1 MKKLKKLL
9 TPRNILLTLILITAA
24 ILRVYHTETILGFW
38 YDQGRDALVIW
49 DFWHKGKLFLIGPT
63 TGIAGIFRGPWYY
76 WLIAP
81 VYLIAGG
88 NPSAV
93 AIFLALTT
101 VVAIYYLF
109 KIGEK
114 LGGVKVG
121 LLAALIASLSY
132 YMVTSARWLSNPTPM
147 FLVSM
152 LTIWFL
158 IKFTEGKKHALAA
171 IAFLTG
177 MAIQFGSAAE
187 VFYIPAILIVLWIYR
202 KKIGGWKKLILP
214 GLIFFAVFIPQIA
227 FNIRHQGIFMTA
239 VKKFLFEDES
249 FKLSFWQML
258 KIRAP
263 FYYDMLASKF
273 WINGAKLFAP
283 FLITAGLSLVL
294 NWKKLWK
301 STVFQII
308 FIFFLTPFIGMLFF
322 QGNYGNVYEYYF
334 TGYFFIFIL
343 LFSYLLV
350 TFSKNIVGKLV
361 LITFLAIFLVRSY
374 KTSVIYVATTAN
386 WGPSAV
392 YLSNQ
397 KEILDWIYEDA
408 GDKPFNVDV
417 YVPPVIPH
425 AYDYLFKWYGGQ
437 IKGREPEKKE
447 ISLLYTIYE
456 IDPPHPERLEAW
468 LTRQS
473 KIGKVEKET
482 RSGGIIVQRRTRIL
496 YEKNN

>member
-1 MKKLKKLL
+1 MKRFKKYL
-9 TPRNILLTLILITAA
+9 TPLNITLGFILFVALF
-24 ILRVYHTETILGFW
+24 LRVYHTGTILGFW

-49 DFWHKGKLFLIGPT
+49 DFWHQGKLFLIGPT

-88 NPSAV
+88 NPAAV
-93 AIFLALTT
+93 AIFLASTT
-101 VVAIYYLF
+101 VVAIYFLY

-114 LGGVKVG
+114 LGGVRVG
-121 LLAALIASLSY
+121 LIAALIASLSY
-132 YMVTSARWLSNPTPM
+132 YMVISARWLSNPTPM
-147 FLVSM
+147 FLISM

-158 IKFTEGKKHALAA
+158 IKFTEGKKSALYGL
-171 IAFLTG
+171 AFLIG

-187 VFYIPAILIVLWIYR
+187 VFYIPGAMLILWIYR
-202 KKIGGWKKLILP
+202 KKLGGLKNLIGP
-214 GLIFFAVFIPQIA
+214 ALIFFVVFIPQIV

-239 VKKFLFEDES
+239 VKKFLFEDKS

-273 WINGAKLFAP
+273 WINGAKIFAP
-283 FLITAGLSLVL
+283 FLAVAGLSLVL
-294 NWKKLWK
+294 SWKKLWGK
-301 STVFQII
+301 TIFKIV
-308 FIFFLTPFIGMLFF
+308 FIFSLAPLIGMLFF

-334 TGYFFIFIL
+334 TGYYFIFVL
-343 LFSYLLV
+343 LISCLLV
-350 TFSKNIVGKLV
+350 NLSKNFLGKVVLALFLV
-361 LITFLAIFLVRSY
+361 VFLVRSF
-374 KTSVIYVATTAN
+374 KTTVPFVLTTDN

-397 KEILDWIYEDA
+397 KEILDWIYQDA
-408 GDKPFNVDV
+408 GGSGFNVDV
-417 YVPPVIPH
+417 YVPPVIPY
-425 AYDYLFKWYGGQ
+425 AYDYLFKWYGG
-437 IKGREPEKKE
+437 KVHGKLPEDKQVP
-447 ISLLYTIYE
+447 LLYTIYE
-456 IDPPHPERLEAW
+456 VDGAHPERLDTW
-468 LTRQS
+468 LTRQV

-482 RSGGIIVQRRTRIL
+482 RYGGITVQRRVRLL